1 MNRIKGTVRTS
12 AYLGSLV
19 QYEVEVSQGKRV
31 KVNVVNPRKKVILGE
46 GEEVFLT
53 FSSEDVVLIP
63 LK

>member
-1 MNRIKGTVRTS
+1 MNRIKGIVRTS
-12 AYLGSLV
+12 AYLGSFV

-31 KVNVVNPRKKVILGE
+31 KVNAVNPRKKAIFDE
-46 GEEVFLT
+46 REQVFLT